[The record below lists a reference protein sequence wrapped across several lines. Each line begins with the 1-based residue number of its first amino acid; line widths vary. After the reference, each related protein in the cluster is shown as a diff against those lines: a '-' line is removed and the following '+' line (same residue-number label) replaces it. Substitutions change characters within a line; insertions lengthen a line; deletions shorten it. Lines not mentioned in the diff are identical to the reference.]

1 MSPACVGRARSVSAA
16 LGLPRSRRVC
26 FPGLHCAGSRLLSQE
41 LSEAGPGLHA
51 LPRSTPLRFR
61 FSGPPQRR
69 RLGRAR
75 VLCPS
80 QVRAAQ
86 VTRCLASAVAP
97 RWGLWLIA
105 SPVPAAQ
112 FSGCTTGAASQV
124 CPVSLLGSWSL
135 AATLPGDVDRPE
147 SQAVLV
153 SNEACLQFGRGCLSG
168 AAIAL
173 ACQSLAGAGGQQP
186 AGSAQSFVLWVC
198 LAVS

>member
-1 MSPACVGRARSVSAA
+1 MHLSLPKWFPLFILASSVCWPLQCLISTLTQGGEGGHLFRLTCSVVLWGGRNSANMSPACVGRARSVSAA

-97 RWGLWLIA
+97 RWGL
-105 SPVPAAQ
+105 
-112 FSGCTTGAASQV
+112 
-124 CPVSLLGSWSL
+124 
-135 AATLPGDVDRPE
+135 
-147 SQAVLV
+147 
-153 SNEACLQFGRGCLSG
+153 
-168 AAIAL
+168 
-173 ACQSLAGAGGQQP
+173 
-186 AGSAQSFVLWVC
+186 
-198 LAVS
+198 